1 MKRKDLY
8 NYIKEEIVNELTNE
22 NVAIELTGTT
32 GKTIQSFPNLSSAN
46 KFKSENPNI
55 KAIKQLEEDNLEE
68 MSKIADIIKIQD
80 PKKFALAKEIYTAG
94 KTGALLLAVE
104 KAGAEGIT
112 KTSLETALN
121 FNLSTII
128 NSLRAAGVLTPKR
141 DKIIKPEKPEKE
153 KISPTLTPE
162 EEPEEEPTD
171 TYYKGDEEETPEA
184 EPEVANDKDI
194 KKKLGKTLASKL
206 SPEDEEKYN
215 RLKLGIENKVA
226 RLKKMSNKERK
237 TSADLENLKAL
248 INKTDIINLFKSQGK
263 DIKKYLIDL

>member
-8 NYIKEEIVNELTNE
+8 NYIKEEIVNELTI
-22 NVAIELTGTT
+22 VTKST
-32 GKTIQSFPNLSSAN
+32 SSD
-46 KFKSENPNI
+46 EIPNI
-55 KAIKQLEEDNLEE
+55 AKAEKTDATSVKKAIDAAKASGKDVNIAE
-68 MSKIADIIKIQD
+68 MSTPADIIKIQD

-104 KAGAEGIT
+104 KAGDEGIT

-121 FNLSTII
+121 INLSIII

-141 DKIIKPEKPEKE
+141 DKMIKPEKPEKE

-162 EEPEEEPTD
+162 EEPTD
-171 TYYKGDEEETPEA
+171 TYYKGDEEETDEVK
-184 EPEVANDKDI
+184 PEVANDKDI

-206 SPEDEEKYN
+206 SPEDKEKYD

-263 DIKKYLIDL
+263 DIKKYLTDL